1 MYPVLYTDMSTDVAP
16 GAGQPPAP
24 AGATAAAAPAGSA
37 TSRRER
43 VYLTIRD
50 ELMSGRVSPYERLT
64 EERLA
69 ERHGVSRT
77 PVREALARL
86 LADGV
91 VVKRESGLHLYVPS
105 FRELTDLY
113 ELRITLELRGLT
125 RALEDPTVHH
135 DRARLEGE
143 LEHWYGFRDD
153 RPAPD
158 AGFVSEDER
167 FHFTLLDS
175 SGNPALTQALAQTN
189 RRIRSVRMYDY
200 LTEDRMA
207 ATIGEHIGIAELVV
221 SDRLPQALEALRAH
235 VGASRE
241 VVMER
246 AAAALEMTR
255 LMAREEQR

>member
-1 MYPVLYTDMSTDVAP
+1 MSTEVA
-16 GAGQPPAP
+16 PAP
-24 AGATAAAAPAGSA
+24 ARPDGPAV
-37 TSRRER
+37 SRRER

-50 ELMSGRVSPYERLT
+50 ELMSGRVSPFERLT

-86 LADGV
+86 QADGI
-91 VVKRESGLHLYVPS
+91 VVKRDSGLHLYVPS
-105 FRELTDLY
+105 LDELTDLY
-113 ELRITLELRGLT
+113 ELRITLELRGLS

-135 DRARLEGE
+135 DRARLEAE
-143 LEHWYGFRDD
+143 LGRWYGFRDD

-158 AGFVSEDER
+158 AGFVTQDER
-167 FHFTLLDS
+167 FHRTLLDTA
-175 SGNPALTQALAQTN
+175 GNPALTQALDQAN

-207 ATIGEHIGIAELVV
+207 ATIGEHIAIAELVV
-221 SDRLPQALEALRAH
+221 RDRLPQALEALREH
-235 VGASRE
+235 VGASRA

-246 AAAALEMTR
+246 AAAALTMTR
-255 LMAREEQR
+255 MMAGGVGR

>member
-1 MYPVLYTDMSTDVAP
+1 MYPVLYTDMSTDVVP
-16 GAGQPPAP
+16 GAGQ
-24 AGATAAAAPAGSA
+24 AAAADPEGSG

-77 PVREALARL
+77 PVREALTRL
-86 LADGV
+86 LADGI

-143 LEHWYGFRDD
+143 LAHWYGFRDD

-158 AGFVSEDER
+158 AGFVSQDER

-207 ATIGEHIGIAELVV
+207 ATIAEHIGIAELVV
-221 SDRLPQALEALRAH
+221 RDRLPQALEALRAH

>member
-1 MYPVLYTDMSTDVAP
+1 MSTEVIP
-16 GAGQPPAP
+16 GAVPPP
-24 AGATAAAAPAGSA
+24 GPVV
-37 TSRRER
+37 SRRER
-43 VYLTIRD
+43 VYLTIRA
-50 ELMSGRVSPYERLT
+50 ELMSGRVSPFERLT

-86 LADGV
+86 QADGI
-91 VVKRESGLHLYVPS
+91 VVKRDSGLHLYVPS
-105 FRELTDLY
+105 FHELTDLY

-135 DRARLEGE
+135 DRARLEAE
-143 LEHWYGFRDD
+143 LDRWYGFRDD

-158 AGFVSEDER
+158 AGFVAQDER
-167 FHFTLLDS
+167 FHATLLDT
-175 SGNPALTQALAQTN
+175 SGNPALTSALDQAN

-207 ATIGEHIGIAELVV
+207 ATITEHIGIAELVV
-221 SDRLPQALEALRAH
+221 RDRLPQALEALRAH

-246 AAAALEMTR
+246 AAAALAMTR
-255 LMAREEQR
+255 MMASEEQR

>member
-1 MYPVLYTDMSTDVAP
+1 MCTVLYTDMSTELVP
-16 GAGQPPAP
+16 GT
-24 AGATAAAAPAGSA
+24 GASPAAAAGPVA
-37 TSRRER
+37 SRRER

-50 ELMSGRVSPYERLT
+50 DLMSGRVSPYDRLT

-86 LADGV
+86 LADGI
-91 VVKRESGLHLYVPS
+91 VVKRDSGLHLYVPS
-105 FRELTDLY
+105 FTELTDLY

-125 RALEDPTVHH
+125 RALEDPTVRH
-135 DRARLEGE
+135 DRAVLEAE
-143 LEHWYGFRDD
+143 LDRWYGFRDA
-153 RPAPD
+153 PPVPD
-158 AGFVSEDER
+158 AGFVSQDER
-167 FHFTLLDS
+167 FHATLLDA
-175 SGNPALTQALAQTN
+175 SGNPALTQALARAN

-207 ATIGEHIGIAELVV
+207 ATVSEHIGIAELVV
-221 SDRLPQALEALRAH
+221 RDRLPQALEALRAH

-246 AAAALEMTR
+246 AATALEMTR
-255 LMAREEQR
+255 MMAREEQR

>member
-1 MYPVLYTDMSTDVAP
+1 MSTELA
-16 GAGQPPAP
+16 GAGTAPEAGPGTTARPAP
-24 AGATAAAAPAGSA
+24 SL
-37 TSRRER
+37 RER

-69 ERHGVSRT
+69 ERHGASRT

-91 VVKRESGLHLYVPS
+91 IVRRDSGLHLYVPS

-135 DRARLEGE
+135 DRPRLEAE
-143 LEHWYGFRDD
+143 LDRWYGFRDAT
-153 RPAPD
+153 PAPD
-158 AGFVSEDER
+158 AGFVSQDER
-167 FHFTLLDS
+167 FHATLLDT
-175 SGNPALTQALAQTN
+175 SGNPALTDALAQTN
-189 RRIRSVRMYDY
+189 QRIRSVRMYDY
-200 LTEDRMA
+200 LTEDRMT
-207 ATIGEHIGIAELVV
+207 ATITEHIGIAELVV
-221 SDRLPQALEALRAH
+221 RDRIPQALEALRAH

-255 LMAREEQR
+255 MMAREEQR